1 MTNQV
6 AGKPDMSWIIA
17 NYENPE
23 LEVKAIQ
30 EAIELCVKQK
40 GRQQVVNDSIQSFR
54 EEKVDEGNPTELMA
68 KNTLIA
74 VAKTKF
80 LEDDQKEI
88 LVRLLVE
95 RNFRGYQADYSYI
108 FDKQIA

>member
-1 MTNQV
+1 MTNQAV
-6 AGKPDMSWIIA
+6 GKPDMSWIIS

-23 LEVKAIQ
+23 LEAKAIQ
-30 EAIELCVKQK
+30 EAIELCMKQK

-54 EEKVDEGNPTELMA
+54 QEKVDESNPTELMA

-74 VAKTKF
+74 VAKSKF
-80 LEDDQKEI
+80 LEDDQKAI
-88 LVRLLVE
+88 LIRLLVE
-95 RNFRGYQADYSYI
+95 RNYKGYEPDFSYI